1 VTSSTL
7 RPEHDGARPEHEI
20 GPETDEVEDRHSIE
34 RKAGRGL
41 RWSLF
46 GNVLTKIASFAMG
59 LALARLLVPA
69 DFGVYAVAFAAL
81 QFVMHVNDVG
91 LIAATVQWRG
101 KLAEMTPTATL
112 LAAVFSVVIYI
123 GFWFAAPAVAG
134 FAHTPQAVP
143 VLRLLT
149 LNIVIDGITAVRSA
163 TLMREFRQSQ
173 LITANLAGLVVNA
186 AVAIPLAVT
195 GAGAMAFAGGQV
207 AGAALT
213 GVLVFVAG
221 RVPFRLGFDRAV
233 AARLMTFG
241 IPLAASLG
249 VEAILMNSDYIIV
262 GRQLGDVQLGFYL
275 LAFNISTWALSI
287 ISSAVRYVSVAGFS
301 RLSEMD
307 RETLSASVAKAVP
320 MLFAVAVPIAVLS
333 AVLSRPLVHF
343 LYGHEWG
350 PAAPVL
356 VWLMVLTV
364 IRMLTA
370 LAMDILMGAG
380 ATRWSLWINL
390 GWAVTLVPALV
401 IGTRWNGI
409 QGTAVSHSIVGVL
422 VALPLTILALHR
434 IGVRVAPIAPGLLR
448 PALGGVAAAVAALL
462 VRHAVGAAPLAQLAL
477 AGPVGLAAYIAV
489 TVPAAQLRRVRD
501 KLARLAGGRGGQPDV
516 AH

>member
-7 RPEHDGARPEHEI
+7 RPEHGDQPVQADAQAPDQG
-20 GPETDEVEDRHSIE
+20 TIE

-41 RWSLF
+41 RWSLL
-46 GNVLTKIASFAMG
+46 GNLLSKIGSFAMG
-59 LALARLLVPA
+59 LALARLLAPN

-101 KLAEMTPTATL
+101 KLSEMTPTATL
-112 LAAVFSVVIYI
+112 LAAAFSIVIYV

-134 FAHTPQAVP
+134 LASTPQAVP

-149 LNIVIDGITAVRSA
+149 VNIVIDGITAVRSA
-163 TLMREFRQSQ
+163 VLMREFRQNQ
-173 LITANLAGLVVNA
+173 LITANLCGLVLNA
-186 AVAIPLAVT
+186 IVSIALAAT
-195 GAGAMAFAGGQV
+195 GSGAMAFAGGQV
-207 AGAALT
+207 AGMALT
-213 GVLVFVAG
+213 GVLVFIAG
-221 RVPFRLGFDRAV
+221 RVPFRLGFDRSV
-233 AARLMTFG
+233 AARLMVFG
-241 IPLAASLG
+241 LPLAASLG
-249 VEAILMNSDYIIV
+249 VESILLNSDYIIV
-262 GRQLGDVQLGFYL
+262 GRQLGATELGFYL
-275 LAFNISTWALSI
+275 LAFNISTWALGV

-307 RETLSASVAKAVP
+307 RETLSRSVARAIP

-333 AVLSRPLVHF
+333 AVLSRPLIGF
-343 LYGHEWG
+343 LYGTAWG

-364 IRMLTA
+364 IRMLVS
-370 LAMDILMGAG
+370 LAMDVLMGAG

-390 GWAVTLVPALV
+390 GWAVTLVPALIV
-401 IGTRWNGI
+401 GTRRGGI
-409 QGTAVSHSIVGVL
+409 EGTAVSHAI
-422 VALPLTILALHR
+422 VALVVAVPLTIVALHR
-434 IGVRVAPIAPGLLR
+434 IGVRVALIGPGLLR
-448 PALGGVAAAVAALL
+448 PALGGLTAAVAALL
-462 VRHAVGAAPLAQLAL
+462 VREVVGGPAVVQLAA
-477 AGPVGLAAYIAV
+477 AGTAGLLGYVAV

-501 KLARLAGGRGGQPDV
+501 KVIPRRRQPDV